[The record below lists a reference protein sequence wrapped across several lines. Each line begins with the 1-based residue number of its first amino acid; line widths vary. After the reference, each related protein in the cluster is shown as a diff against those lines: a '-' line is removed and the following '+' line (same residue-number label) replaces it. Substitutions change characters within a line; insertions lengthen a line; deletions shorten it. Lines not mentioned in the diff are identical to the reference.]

1 MTLYAKQITRL
12 LSVLMSYN
20 LKHIAIFAK
29 LEKVLLSFTDRHFL
43 ILIAVIPVPIPFF
56 LLLLQAVTF
65 ATVTAEAYGAAS
77 IQPFCEGRGRL
88 DDLKDIAS
96 DIYVRQTGRA
106 GPVRTPFLNYHI
118 HYLRIAIII
127 LQHKQLLNKIE

>member
-1 MTLYAKQITRL
+1 
-12 LSVLMSYN
+12 MSYN
-20 LKHIAIFAK
+20 LEHNASFAK
-29 LEKVLLSFTDRHFL
+29 LTKVLLSFTDRHFL
-43 ILIAVIPVPIPFF
+43 ILIAVIPVPILY

-118 HYLRIAIII
+118 HYLKIAIII
-127 LQHKQLLNKIE
+127 LQH

>member
-1 MTLYAKQITRL
+1 M
-12 LSVLMSYN
+12 
-20 LKHIAIFAK
+20 
-29 LEKVLLSFTDRHFL
+29 
-43 ILIAVIPVPIPFF
+43 IPVPIPF

-118 HYLRIAIII
+118 HYLKIAIII

>member
-1 MTLYAKQITRL
+1 
-12 LSVLMSYN
+12 MSYN
-20 LKHIAIFAK
+20 LEHIASFAK
-29 LEKVLLSFTDRHFL
+29 LAKLLLSFTDRHFL
-43 ILIAVIPVPIPFF
+43 ILIAVIPVPILLRL

>member
-20 LKHIAIFAK
+20 LEHIAIFAK

-43 ILIAVIPVPIPFF
+43 ILIAVIPVPIHF

-118 HYLRIAIII
+118 HYLKIAIII

>member
-12 LSVLMSYN
+12 LSVLINYN
-20 LKHIAIFAK
+20 LEHIASFAK
-29 LEKVLLSFTDRHFL
+29 LAKLLLSFTDRHFL
-43 ILIAVIPVPIPFF
+43 ILIAVIPVPVPILLRL

-106 GPVRTPFLNYHI
+106 GPVRTPFLKLPYS
-118 HYLRIAIII
+118 LP
-127 LQHKQLLNKIE
+127 